1 MIMNNPRTTEHPVDS
16 MFTDRWSP
24 RSFLQDPIPPE
35 QIAILFEAARWAP
48 SSSNEQPWRFYYA
61 VGEAARR
68 RFAETLVP
76 ANRVW
81 ASSAPLLIYVTSTLR
96 FRRSGEINRWHG
108 FDAGAAWMSLAL
120 QARRLGLYSHAMG
133 GFDRRKAAELLNIDD
148 REIQIHAAVAVG
160 RRGDAGQLPEALQSR
175 EQPNTRMPVSDFI
188 VLI

>member
-35 QIAILFEAARWAP
+35 QIAIL
-48 SSSNEQPWRFYYA
+48 
-61 VGEAARR
+61 
-68 RFAETLVP
+68 
-76 ANRVW
+76 
-81 ASSAPLLIYVTSTLR
+81 LLIYVTSTLR